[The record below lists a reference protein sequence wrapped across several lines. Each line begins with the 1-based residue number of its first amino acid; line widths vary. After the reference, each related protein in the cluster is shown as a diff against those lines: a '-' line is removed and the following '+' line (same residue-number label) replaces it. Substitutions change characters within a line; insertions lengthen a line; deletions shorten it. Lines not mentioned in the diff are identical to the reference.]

1 MKKKQEKINDA
12 LVAKANARPTVSL
25 DNVEP
30 PACDAS
36 LGAEEIP
43 RLDTPCRI
51 HVRSFR
57 HRLADSDGISAK
69 AAIDG
74 LVHAG
79 ILPDDSAL
87 YVEEVCFYQ
96 EKISKD
102 DAEHTEIEIS
112 WGAGWS
118 GEPW

>member
-1 MKKKQEKINDA
+1 MKKMTEKIY
-12 LVAKANARPTVSL
+12 AKANARPTVSL

-36 LGAEEIP
+36 LGAEKIP
-43 RLDTPCRI
+43 ELDTPCRI
-51 HVRSFR
+51 SVHSYR

-102 DAEHTEIEIS
+102 EEEHTEIEIS
-112 WGAGWS
+112 WGGDKS